1 VAIMATNKMHV
12 RKNDTVMVIS
22 GKDKGK
28 TGEVLSVMP
37 KTGKIIV
44 KGINV
49 VTKHQKPNRANM
61 QGGIIQK
68 EAPVYSS
75 KVMLY
80 CDKCKS
86 VTRISHKLLEDG
98 TKVRV
103 CKKCG
108 ETF

>member
-1 VAIMATNKMHV
+1 MAVNKIHV
-12 RKNDTVMVIS
+12 RKKDTVMVIS

-28 TGEVLSVMP
+28 TGEVLAVSP
-37 KTGKIIV
+37 KTGKV
-44 KGINV
+44 LVQGVNV

-68 EAPVYSS
+68 EAPIYSS

-86 VTRISHKLLEDG
+86 VTRISNKVLEDG

>member
-1 VAIMATNKMHV
+1 METKKIHV
-12 RKNDTVMVIS
+12 KKNDTVMVIS

-28 TGEVLSVMP
+28 TGEVIAVMP
-37 KTGKIIV
+37 KAGKVVV
-44 KGINV
+44 KGVNV
-49 VTKHQKPNRANM
+49 VTKHQKPNRQNM

-68 EAPVYSS
+68 EAAIYSS

-80 CDKCKS
+80 CPKCKS
-86 VTRISHKLLEDG
+86 VTRISHKIEENG
-98 TKVRV
+98 TKTRV

>member
-1 VAIMATNKMHV
+1 MKIHV
-12 RKNDTVMVIS
+12 RKNDTVIVIS

-28 TGEVLSVMP
+28 TGEVLKVSP
-37 KTGKIIV
+37 KAGKVLVQGVNIV
-44 KGINV
+44 K
-49 VTKHQKPNRANM
+49 KHQKANRAQM
-61 QGGIIQK
+61 ESAIIEK
-68 EAPVYSS
+68 EAAINSS

-80 CDKCKS
+80 CTKCKNA
-86 VTRISHKLLEDG
+86 TRISNKILDDG

>member
-1 VAIMATNKMHV
+1 MKVHV
-12 RKNDTVMVIS
+12 KKNDTVVVIS

-28 TGEVLSVMP
+28 TGEVLKVFP
-37 KTGKIIV
+37 KTGKVLVQGVNIV
-44 KGINV
+44 K
-49 VTKHQKPNRANM
+49 KHQKANKAQM
-61 QGGIIQK
+61 ESAIIEK
-68 EAPVYSS
+68 EAAINSS

-80 CDKCKS
+80 CTKCKNA
-86 VTRISHKLLEDG
+86 TRISNKILDDG

>member
-1 VAIMATNKMHV
+1 METKRIHV
-12 RKNDTVMVIS
+12 KKNDTVMVIS

-28 TGEVLSVMP
+28 TGEVLAVMP
-37 KTGKIIV
+37 KTGKIVV
-44 KGINV
+44 KGVHV
-49 VTKHQKPNRANM
+49 VTKHQKPSSKNM

-68 EAPVYSS
+68 EAAINSS

-80 CDKCKS
+80 CSKCKS
-86 VTRISHKLLEDG
+86 VTRISYKIEENG
-98 TKVRV
+98 TKNRV

>member
-1 VAIMATNKMHV
+1 MEIKKIHV
-12 RKNDTVMVIS
+12 KKKDTVMVIS

-37 KTGKIIV
+37 KTGKIVV
-44 KGINV
+44 KGVNV
-49 VTKHQKPNRANM
+49 VTKHQKPNKQNM
-61 QGGIIQK
+61 QGGIINK
-68 EAPVYSS
+68 EGPIYSS

-80 CDKCKS
+80 CSKCKA
-86 VTRISHKLLEDG
+86 VTRISHKILENG

>member
-1 VAIMATNKMHV
+1 MSVNKMHV
-12 RKNDTVMVIS
+12 RNKDKVMVIS

-28 TGEVLSVMP
+28 VSEVIAVLP
-37 KTGKIIV
+37 KKGKVLVKDVNIV
-44 KGINV
+44 S
-49 VTKHQKPNRANM
+49 KHQKPDRQNM

-68 EAPVYSS
+68 EAAIFSS

-80 CDKCKS
+80 CDKCKN
-86 VTRISHKLLEDG
+86 VTRINNKILEDG

>member
-1 VAIMATNKMHV
+1 MSNKIHV
-12 RKNDTVMVIS
+12 RRKDTVVVIS

-28 TGEVLSVMP
+28 VGEVLAVLP
-37 KTGKIIV
+37 KKGKVLVQGVNI
-44 KGINV
+44 
-49 VTKHQKPNRANM
+49 VTKHQKPNRQNM
-61 QGGIIQK
+61 QGGIETM
-68 EAPVYSS
+68 EAPINSS

-80 CDKCKS
+80 CTKCNKA
-86 VTRISHKLLEDG
+86 TRISTKVLEDG

>member
-1 VAIMATNKMHV
+1 MAKVHV
-12 RKNDTVMVIS
+12 RKKDTVMVIS

-37 KTGKIIV
+37 KVGKVIV
-44 KGINV
+44 KGVNIIS
-49 VTKHQKPNRANM
+49 KHQKPNKQNM
-61 QGGIIQK
+61 EGGIIHK
-68 EAPVYSS
+68 EAPIYSS

-86 VTRISHKLLEDG
+86 VTRISHKILEDG

>member
-1 VAIMATNKMHV
+1 MTINKIHV
-12 RKNDTVMVIS
+12 RKTDTVVIIS

-28 TGEVLSVMP
+28 TGEVFAVYP
-37 KTGKIIV
+37 KKSTVLIKDV
-44 KGINV
+44 NV
-49 VTKHQKPNRANM
+49 VTKHQKPNNANV
-61 QGGIIQK
+61 QGGIIKK
-68 EAPVYSS
+68 EAPINSS

-80 CDKCKS
+80 CTKCNS
-86 VTRISHKLLEDG
+86 ATRISNKILDDG

>member
-1 VAIMATNKMHV
+1 MAKIHV
-12 RKNDTVMVIS
+12 RKKDTVMVIS

-37 KTGKIIV
+37 KVGKVIV
-44 KGINV
+44 KGVNIIS
-49 VTKHQKPNRANM
+49 KHQKPNKQNM
-61 QGGIIQK
+61 EGGIIQK
-68 EAPVYSS
+68 EAPIYSS

-80 CDKCKS
+80 CDKCKN
-86 VTRISHKLLEDG
+86 VTRISHKILEDG

>member
-1 VAIMATNKMHV
+1 MATNKVHV

-37 KTGKIIV
+37 KTGKVVV

-86 VTRISHKLLEDG
+86 VTRISHKMLEDG

>member
-1 VAIMATNKMHV
+1 MAKIHV
-12 RKNDTVMVIS
+12 RKKDTVMVIS

-28 TGEVLSVMP
+28 TGEVLAVMP
-37 KTGKIIV
+37 KAGKIIV
-44 KGINV
+44 KDVNMIS
-49 VTKHQKPNRANM
+49 KHQKPNKQNM
-61 QGGIIQK
+61 EGGIIHK
-68 EAPVYSS
+68 EAPIYSS

-80 CDKCKS
+80 CDKCKNI
-86 VTRISHKLLEDG
+86 TRISHKILEDG

>member
-1 VAIMATNKMHV
+1 MNKVHV
-12 RKNDTVMVIS
+12 RKKDTVVVIS

-28 TGEVLSVMP
+28 VGEVLAVYP
-37 KTGKIIV
+37 KKDKVLV
-44 KGINV
+44 KDVNV
-49 VTKHQKPNRANM
+49 VTKHQKPNKQNM
-61 QGGIIQK
+61 QGGLIHK
-68 EAPVYSS
+68 EAPIYSS

-80 CDKCKS
+80 CDKCK
-86 VTRISHKLLEDG
+86 VATRISHKVLDDG

>member
-1 VAIMATNKMHV
+1 MEIKRIHV
-12 RKNDTVMVIS
+12 KKNDTVMVIS

-28 TGEVLSVMP
+28 TGEVLAVMP
-37 KTGKIIV
+37 KTGRIVV
-44 KGINV
+44 KGVHV
-49 VTKHQKPNRANM
+49 VTKHQKPSSKNM

-68 EAPVYSS
+68 EAAINSS

-80 CDKCKS
+80 CSKCKS
-86 VTRISHKLLEDG
+86 VTRISYKIEENG
-98 TKVRV
+98 TKNRV